1 MEALDISKS
10 GQSAKLKIKP
20 EAFKD
25 LVIKYQL
32 NAMTTKAED
41 NGEKKG
47 AMDDWFG
54 IIQKMPNE
62 LQSVRDQGKEINWEL
77 VFNMYGQ
84 YSGLPELEKVWQDVT
99 PEERA
104 AEQQQLQSESIQPDQ
119 PHVDYRIMGDMDPQ
133 QVSDVMAQNGH
144 TQTLQSDAPLPWGK
158 CLPKYRRCISCHMAQ
173 HGASLFYGGHHGIP
187 VMLCH
192 VPQVSSRFGRIRRNL
207 HCVLFNRRD
216 SRNRGG
222 QGVGEG
228 LELAQFGIQAYQRGG
243 DVLDGRG
250 RVLLHRAHVLVGMF
264 REGVQAVES
273 RVELGDGCGQSRGYL

>member
-1 MEALDISKS
+1 MHEILIKDAGYDDIMEALDISKS

-133 QVSDVMAQNGH
+133 QVSDVMAQNG
-144 TQTLQSDAPLPWGK
+144 TQTPPGQMQPASPQQPGPMTAQPAAPQPAG
-158 CLPKYRRCISCHMAQ
+158 PQ
-173 HGASLFYGGHHGIP
+173 Q
-187 VMLCH
+187 
-192 VPQVSSRFGRIRRNL
+192 VPQHPMGARNAVNPPQPVPTPHPLNSSDPRIRQAAEMIQQMTQ
-207 HCVLFNRRD
+207 RR
-216 SRNRGG
+216 
-222 QGVGEG
+222 
-228 LELAQFGIQAYQRGG
+228 
-243 DVLDGRG
+243 
-250 RVLLHRAHVLVGMF
+250 
-264 REGVQAVES
+264 
-273 RVELGDGCGQSRGYL
+273 